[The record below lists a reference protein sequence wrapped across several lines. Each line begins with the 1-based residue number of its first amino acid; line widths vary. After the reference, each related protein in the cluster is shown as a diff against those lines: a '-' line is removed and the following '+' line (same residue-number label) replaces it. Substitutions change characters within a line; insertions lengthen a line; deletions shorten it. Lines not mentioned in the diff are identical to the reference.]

1 MFSILQR
8 FKSLKVKSEWQT
20 QGPARSTGSMRQF
33 SERKEEKKERKKE
46 GEKKNP
52 TSWFYS
58 VYGLKY
64 RFNSEI
70 VTQIHCLR

>member
-46 GEKKNP
+46 GEKKKIPPVGFIQFMASNID
-52 TSWFYS
+52 
-58 VYGLKY
+58 L
-64 RFNSEI
+64 I
-70 VTQIHCLR
+70 VR